1 MERQR
6 EKTEEIPKEIKV
18 KAEKELEEL
27 REELARLRKL
37 KEEKEDLEKEATQKE
52 IIKQEDT
59 KETDLNYIEEEFDK
73 LQDLLS
79 SQLGKIDQKAYKQHA
94 EHIEA
99 ELQTLEEEIIGE
111 KGLIEKKLNAYEN
124 LIEAYNFVASKL
136 ADFVKKSEKRV
147 GSVWAVNFQKVCI

>member
-6 EKTEEIPKEIKV
+6 EKTEEIPKETKV
-18 KAEKELEEL
+18 KAAKELEEL
-27 REELARLRKL
+27 RKELVRLRKL

-99 ELQTLEEEIIGE
+99 ELQTLEEEIIG
-111 KGLIEKKLNAYEN
+111 
-124 LIEAYNFVASKL
+124 
-136 ADFVKKSEKRV
+136 
-147 GSVWAVNFQKVCI
+147 